1 MFKQILLGGTA
12 LMGVA
17 AMTMP
22 AHAGS
27 VGSKDAMSVTLGGEL
42 RFNFGFVDQDVS
54 AGRGRGYGF
63 SVDESEIKIGAK
75 NTADN
80 GITYGV
86 GIELNAAASD
96 GSAAN
101 EAYAFLD
108 SDWGRLEMGDNDDAS
123 DRMALHAYNVLVGR
137 AGADGDPADYIQ
149 FGGSTISGP
158 GFDSTSDDTK
168 VTYFSPRFGGFQV
181 GASLTPDS
189 GVTSGTGGLLEA
201 DNNGS
206 FENVIGLGAN
216 WEGKFDEVGIV
227 LSLTGEFG
235 DAETASGADNI
246 GDVETISVGG
256 KIDFAGFAFG
266 AGYVDF
272 AEASQTQAQQTA
284 GADAGS
290 YWTVGGSYTT
300 GPWGVSLN
308 WFESSKGNTTGVS
321 DTDIEIISL
330 DAAYSVAPGWD
341 LQAAL
346 HLIEADNINAT
357 AVPVNNEGTVFLISN
372 QFTF

>member
-96 GSAAN
+96 GSAAD